1 MTAGGD
7 DWFVPQEKPTFTE
20 KVERA
25 AKVLTPAPLQR
36 VETAIGRG
44 EVEGFGN
51 EPLGLLSDEQ
61 KDALAKFH
69 LLHKPG
75 EPFEP
80 TQAVTDFAIRYG
92 DKAADALLRA
102 FSAGIGGVAAGA
114 GQVAREAGAG
124 EPSARKLT
132 ADVSTMAQLG
142 VMAPVPEALMEAPG
156 PQRSSPEEVKSFLD
170 EARTGPGAPKPPPS
184 QTRADID
191 EFLRRRAEAEARQG
205 QAALPAPDDWQVPP
219 EQPAAAAA
227 TTAPPPA
234 AGALDQDFSS
244 YEEPGR
250 AAPPAP
256 QLDEAP
262 PADVDLKVNNPP
274 QPTAGPHVLQALLD
288 DPRSAEQ
295 IRADLEAAK
304 SPPPAAQAG
313 EATAPIA
320 LPDQSSSAAVPRETA
335 AQPPGHI
342 ENPVALNKPDEV
354 FQGAEHTA
362 EPTPG
367 QAEAGNYR
375 KRHVTWNGL
384 PITIETEAGM
394 ARKGVGPTGEPWSVT
409 LTSPY
414 GYVKGTKGRDGEHV
428 DVYLGPDPQAPQVYI
443 VDQIDPQTGAFDE
456 HKALIGYPDEAS
468 ARAAYVAGFS
478 DGSGTAR
485 LGALRAFSVDEF
497 KDWLSKPRRAPIAY
511 SDPVRAARG
520 ISNEMGLNATDDE
533 IAAAVRSQKDSGTD
547 LTDALVETVERSALA
562 EDRRG
567 STVEQGET
575 HGAAQPEGTHPTRA
589 TSSPTGEQ
597 REIAGAQEAGPAPQ
611 SVEPGE
617 AQQPR
622 SEPQPVSGIPLA
634 EPKWQPTKT
643 GGFEIDESELP
654 KFTDIGDGYSARQ
667 YLDAFGKPRQEIKTP
682 EGNVLIRGIQTDGK
696 PYQEFEFSSSNPTA
710 RGAMDW
716 VDRAIAKLG
725 ERGRRPKIEAPA
737 EPEIGAGAIANTAE
751 LLKWVKASAKWS
763 DTDRARMKTAV
774 NDMMQTMTDDGRKIA
789 EHCLSTGGKFSV
801 RS

>member
-1 MTAGGD
+1 MADPALGTDDWFVPDRSSAPSRATGGGD

-25 AKVLTPAPLQR
+25 AKALTPAPVQR

-132 ADVSTMAQLG
+132 SDVSTMAQLG
-142 VMAPVPEALMEAPG
+142 LMAPVPEALMEAPG
-156 PQRSSPEEVKSFLD
+156 PQRSSPEEVKSFLE
-170 EARTGPGAPKPPPS
+170 EARTGSGAPKPPPS

-219 EQPAAAAA
+219 EQPPAAAAA

-250 AAPPAP
+250 AAPPA
-256 QLDEAP
+256 QLEETSPAP
-262 PADVDLKVNNPP
+262 SPAAGDGNVDLKVNTPP
-274 QPTAGPHVLQALLD
+274 QPPAGPHVLQALLD

-320 LPDQSSSAAVPRETA
+320 LPDRSSAAVPRETP

-428 DVYLGPDPQAPQVYI
+428 DVYLGPNPQAPQVYV
-443 VDQIDPQTGAFDE
+443 VDQIDPGTGAFDE

-497 KDWLSKPRRAPIAY
+497 KDWLSKPRRAPVAY

-520 ISNEMGLNATDDE
+520 ISNEMGLNATDEE
-533 IAAAVRSQKDSGTD
+533 IAAAVRAQKDSGAD

-597 REIAGAQEAGPAPQ
+597 REVAGAQETGPAPQ

-622 SEPQPVSGIPLA
+622 SGERAVEPA
-634 EPKWQPTKT
+634 ERTSAVAPEQPTST
-643 GGFEIDESELP
+643 EI
-654 KFTDIGDGYSARQ
+654 
-667 YLDAFGKPRQEIKTP
+667 
-682 EGNVLIRGIQTDGK
+682 V
-696 PYQEFEFSSSNPTA
+696 
-710 RGAMDW
+710 
-716 VDRAIAKLG
+716 
-725 ERGRRPKIEAPA
+725 
-737 EPEIGAGAIANTAE
+737 EPEVFTNGLAATANLIKLA
-751 LLKWVKASAKWS
+751 KKIPKMDADQRGSAK
-763 DTDRARMKTAV
+763 RAV
-774 NDMMQTMTDDGRKIA
+774 DGFMQQMTDDGRKIA